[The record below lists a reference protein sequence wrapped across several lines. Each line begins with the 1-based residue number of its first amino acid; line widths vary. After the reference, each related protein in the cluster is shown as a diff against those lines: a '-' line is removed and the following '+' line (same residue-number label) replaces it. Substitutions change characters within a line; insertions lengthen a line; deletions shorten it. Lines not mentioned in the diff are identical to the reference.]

1 MGNESTCSRLAGVFV
16 PENRPAKRPKGC
28 RGASP
33 EPNKTACLMW
43 RLYSSP
49 CKVIKRYLP
58 TSNGCRGR
66 MEWGA
71 LFWDF
76 VKTPRFSLVSF
87 NTWTVLRQTQG
98 VQI

>member
-1 MGNESTCSRLAGVFV
+1 MGNESTCSRLTGVFV
-16 PENRPAKRPKGC
+16 PENRPANRHKGSQ
-28 RGASP
+28 GASL
-33 EPNKTACLMW
+33 EPNKTPCLMR

-49 CKVIKRYLP
+49 CKVIKRYLL

-71 LFWDF
+71 LFQNF
-76 VKTPRFSLVSF
+76 VKMPRFSLVSF
-87 NTWTVLRQTQG
+87 NTWTVLRQTEG